1 MHQHAASSNTVDVE
15 HAVSSAHPT
24 HACPA
29 AAACFQGT
37 LREALDRRLLPVL
50 PGSSMPHPSVVN
62 SLAHDIAAA
71 MLHLHHEGIV

>member
-1 MHQHAASSNTVDVE
+1 MSI
-15 HAVSSAHPT
+15 AHPT
-24 HACPA
+24 HAYA
-29 AAACFQGT
+29 ADAAACFQGT